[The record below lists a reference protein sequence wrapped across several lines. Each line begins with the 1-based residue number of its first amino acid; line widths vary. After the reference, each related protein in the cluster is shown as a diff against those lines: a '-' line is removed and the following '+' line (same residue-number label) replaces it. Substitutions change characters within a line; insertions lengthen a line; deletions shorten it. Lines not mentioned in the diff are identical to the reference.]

1 MLQEE
6 LRHHSHLS
14 AGWGEHPGPASP
26 QPGPKTSSAFSP
38 LQSSIMHTA
47 AIHSSSSFGIANR
60 VYAAFYDPISFSQAP
75 TKVNFGEP
83 STNASNPSFAG
94 PQQLLLSEIKNHAHN
109 PTKDGLFKLLSSLSH
124 NSKVQHLGQP
134 GAAQ

>member
-1 MLQEE
+1 M
-6 LRHHSHLS
+6 
-14 AGWGEHPGPASP
+14 
-26 QPGPKTSSAFSP
+26 PGPKSGNAFSP

-83 STNASNPSFAG
+83 SITNASNPSFAG
-94 PQQLLLSEIKNHAHN
+94 PQLLSLSKIKNYAHN
-109 PTKDGLFKLLSSLSH
+109 PTNDGLFKSLSSLSH
-124 NSKVQHLGQP
+124 DSKVQQLGQL